1 MQGDVVVEEGD
12 SILLH
17 ASCSDILLNMRV
29 EGVRRDRSDSK
40 MEGVDVGSEGEA
52 AVYFNGSGREE
63 SSIFFVE
70 RGDLSRLNDSC
81 YIEAYRRAISQ
92 SIAAVH
98 TESSDSSCTSESELE
113 LNASLSQMDLGAS
126 QNGDDQHLQVNSME
140 PVARSSAAH
149 SLIPGMEVGME
160 SDSESSTSTGEDYA
174 DCIVLDMA
182 HGMSIF
188 GLLAAKEGMY

>member
-1 MQGDVVVEEGD
+1 MVEEGD

-17 ASCSDILLNMRV
+17 ALCSDILLNMRV

-52 AVYFNGSGREE
+52 AVYFNGSGQEE
-63 SSIFFVE
+63 SGIFFVE

-98 TESSDSSCTSESELE
+98 TESSNSSCTSESELE

-126 QNGDDQHLQVNSME
+126 QNGDDRHLQVNSME
-140 PVARSSAAH
+140 PVARSSAH

-160 SDSESSTSTGEDYA
+160 SDSESSASTGEDYA

>member
-1 MQGDVVVEEGD
+1 MVEEGD
-12 SILLH
+12 FILLH
-17 ASCSDILLNMRV
+17 ASCSDILLNMRM

-40 MEGVDVGSEGEA
+40 MDGVNVGSEGEA
-52 AVYFNGSGREE
+52 AVYFNGSGQEE
-63 SSIFFVE
+63 SGIFFVE

-81 YIEAYRRAISQ
+81 YIEAYRRAISH

-140 PVARSSAAH
+140 PVARSSGH

>member
-1 MQGDVVVEEGD
+1 MVEKGD

-17 ASCSDILLNMRV
+17 ASCSEILLSMRV
-29 EGVRRDRSDSK
+29 EDVRRDSSDSK
-40 MEGVDVGSEGEA
+40 MEEVDVRSEGEA
-52 AVYFNGSGREE
+52 AVSFSGSSQEE
-63 SSIFFVE
+63 RGVFFVE

-92 SIAAVH
+92 SIAAVR

-126 QNGDDQHLQVNSME
+126 QNGDKQVNCME
-140 PVARSSAAH
+140 AVARNSAH
-149 SLIPGMEVGME
+149 CPIPEMEVGVE
-160 SDSESSTSTGEDYA
+160 SDSESSASEGEDYA

-188 GLLAAKEGMY
+188 GLLAAKEGRY

>member
-1 MQGDVVVEEGD
+1 MVEKGD
-12 SILLH
+12 SIFLH
-17 ASCSDILLNMRV
+17 ASCSDILLSMRV
-29 EGVRRDRSDSK
+29 EGVRRDRSDLK
-40 MEGVDVGSEGEA
+40 MEEGIDVGSESET
-52 AVYFNGSGREE
+52 AVYFNGSGQEE
-63 SSIFFVE
+63 RGVFFVE

-98 TESSDSSCTSESELE
+98 TESSNSSCTSESELE

-126 QNGDDQHLQVNSME
+126 QNGHDQQLQMNSVE
-140 PVARSSAAH
+140 PVARSSEH
-149 SLIPGMEVGME
+149 GLIPGMEVGME

>member
-1 MQGDVVVEEGD
+1 MVEKGD

-17 ASCSDILLNMRV
+17 ASCSEILLSMRV
-29 EGVRRDRSDSK
+29 EEVRRDSSDLK
-40 MEGVDVGSEGEA
+40 MERVDVRSEGEA
-52 AVYFNGSGREE
+52 AVSFSGSSQEE
-63 SSIFFVE
+63 RGVFFVE

-92 SIAAVH
+92 SIAAVR

-126 QNGDDQHLQVNSME
+126 QNGDEQQIQVNCME
-140 PVARSSAAH
+140 AVARNSAH
-149 SLIPGMEVGME
+149 YPVPEMEVGME
-160 SDSESSTSTGEDYA
+160 SDSESSASEGEDYA

-188 GLLAAKEGMY
+188 GLLAAKEGRY

>member
-1 MQGDVVVEEGD
+1 MVEKGD

-17 ASCSDILLNMRV
+17 ASCSEILLSMRV
-29 EGVRRDRSDSK
+29 EDVRRDSSDSK
-40 MEGVDVGSEGEA
+40 MEEVDVRSEGEA
-52 AVYFNGSGREE
+52 AVSFNSSSQEE
-63 SSIFFVE
+63 RGVFFVE

-92 SIAAVH
+92 SIAAVR
-98 TESSDSSCTSESELE
+98 TESSSCTSESELE

-126 QNGDDQHLQVNSME
+126 QNGDKQVNCME
-140 PVARSSAAH
+140 AVARNSAH
-149 SLIPGMEVGME
+149 CPIPEMEVGME
-160 SDSESSTSTGEDYA
+160 SDSESSASEGEDYA

-188 GLLAAKEGMY
+188 GLLAVKEGRY